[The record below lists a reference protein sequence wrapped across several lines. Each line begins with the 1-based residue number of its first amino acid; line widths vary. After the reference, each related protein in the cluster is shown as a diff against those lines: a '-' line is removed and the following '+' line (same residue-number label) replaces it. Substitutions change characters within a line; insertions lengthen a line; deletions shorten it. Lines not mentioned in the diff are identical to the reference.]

1 MTDNRGYAIR
11 ETALAFILGVS
22 SQLHPREFT
31 GQLRAEGRLITEIL
45 VIPASTY
52 GEDFAETRLDMIPI
66 DRSIVGS
73 VHSHP
78 VRSFR
83 PSEQDLSYFA
93 RAGDIHLICRYPY
106 RDESDVAAYSR
117 MGERIELTVSAD

>member
-1 MTDNRGYAIR
+1 MKDEGGYAIR

-31 GQLRAEGRLITEIL
+31 GQLRAEGRLITEVL
-45 VIPASTY
+45 VIPASVY

-78 VRSFR
+78 GRSFR
-83 PSEQDLSYFA
+83 PSDQDLSYFA
-93 RAGDIHLICRYPY
+93 RSGDVHLIVRYPY
-106 RDESDVAAYSR
+106 RNGADVAAYDRTGRR
-117 MGERIELTVSAD
+117 MELVISGD